1 MIQDDPFGSRPQ
13 PRRREV
19 GWLLLALGVLLLA
32 GGIAASIAGIVGAV
46 GNRDAIEDD
55 AVGRGTVRDLDSEV
69 DRIAFA
75 VPEGDRRHFTVY
87 LLFGG
92 VENNSEDR
100 DLAVRDTGCEATMP
114 DGVITRFRGARQGT
128 SVQLGDAA
136 SVGHFSSQPGEV
148 AVRCAYLTST
158 RSSRRRRPDT
168 VPYVVTPGKPSGLTG
183 DVLMIIGGTFAA
195 IGGGFLGWLGWRRR
209 A

>member
-1 MIQDDPFGSRPQ
+1 M
-13 PRRREV
+13 
-19 GWLLLALGVLLLA
+19 
-32 GGIAASIAGIVGAV
+32 
-46 GNRDAIEDD
+46 
-55 AVGRGTVRDLDSEV
+55 RDLESEV
-69 DRIAFA
+69 DRIAFT

-92 VENNSEDR
+92 VENNSEDQ

-114 DGVITRFRGARQGT
+114 DGVVTRFRGARQGT
-128 SVQLGDAA
+128 SLQLGDAA

-168 VPYVVTPGKPSGLTG
+168 VPYVVTPGKPGGADG
-183 DVLMIIGGTFAA
+183 DVLMTIGGVFVA
-195 IGGGFLGWLGWRRR
+195 IGGGFLAWLGWRRR
-209 A
+209 G